1 MMHLLGALSLAFAL
15 QQPPTPAPIVQGPI
29 TARDSA
35 LDRLARDVSSG
46 LRCPVCQGLS
56 IQDSPA
62 DLAVEMKHL
71 VREQL
76 EAGKTPDEV
85 RQYFIDKYGEWVLL
99 APKPSGFNLL
109 AYALPVALLIGGAA
123 VVATFVTRHTGKG
136 GDPSAG

>member
-1 MMHLLGALSLAFAL
+1 MMHVIGVLSLAFAL
-15 QQPPTPAPIVQGPI
+15 QQPPTAPPTLQGPV

-76 EAGKTPDEV
+76 AAGKTPDEV
-85 RQYFIDKYGEWVLL
+85 RQYFIEKYGEWVLL
-99 APKPSGFNLL
+99 SPEPSGFNLL
-109 AYALPVALLIGGAA
+109 VYLLPVGLIIGGA
-123 VVATFVTRHTGKG
+123 VVVTTFVRRHG
-136 GDPSAG
+136 GQHPPPER